1 MIRQLKKLVAENI
14 DLDNLSE
21 EELGKHLDLA
31 LNNLNLGSMYVPM
44 EKNPSNSKA
53 VSRENTDY
61 DTFGSIDSLIFEP
74 KLPTHEDIAEAQEE
88 ITQSFEYLENEDD
101 GQEELVDNNNNNN
114 NRNIQAKVKQ
124 FEKPQQVNPG
134 QRRKSSPK
142 LEKNALAVGQTS
154 FAERVKLFQSLGS
167 GSDRRTGA
175 AGAGGAGGSDR
186 RTGGVVKSET
196 EKTQSV
202 ESRRDSPMLKSPG
215 HEPGHEM
222 REKPPAQTTWREQ
235 ANKKSDRSGNTHL

>member
-74 KLPTHEDIAEAQEE
+74 KIPTHEDIAEAQEE

-101 GQEELVDNNNNNN
+101 GQEELVDNNNNNNN

-175 AGAGGAGGSDR
+175 GGAGGA
-186 RTGGVVKSET
+186 GGVVKSET

-215 HEPGHEM
+215 HDPGHEM
-222 REKPPAQTTWREQ
+222 REKPAAQTTWREQ

>member
-124 FEKPQQVNPG
+124 FEKPPQVNPG

-167 GSDRRTGA
+167 GSDRRN
-175 AGAGGAGGSDR
+175 GAGGSDR
-186 RTGGVVKSET
+186 RTGAGGAGGVVKSET

-215 HEPGHEM
+215 HDPGHEM
-222 REKPPAQTTWREQ
+222 REKPAAQTTWREQ